1 MKKYCRLCKKKET
14 RGQCG
19 FGPKMWDKYSVDD
32 ASDKEIESAA
42 SDSGITEVNLSYW
55 VNVVTGGTC
64 ASDEPGEGTPKC
76 VSSSKRA
83 SMSKAERLS
92 AARRKKKADPGQQ
105 QKSGAAKPTY
115 VSTDPKKKMKK
126 EEVNNIDE
134 RADFWDPDPKKDR
147 KLGGPGANQRARE
160 DGASSSSTPKKDYSK
175 SLKPGE
181 TYKQFADRKKAE
193 KMRKEEIEVNE
204 AKDKPGKRSG
214 KKDACYHKVKSRYS
228 VWPSA
233 YASGALVKCRK
244 KGAAN
249 WGNSDKKEEFQGFTE
264 AQIAALEEI
273 GAIEVNEAGQKCWKG
288 YEKKGTKKMFGKT
301 YNNCVKK
308 EGYAPGD
315 VDQKVGAVT
324 SIPKSDQDAAKARLL
339 AKAKA
344 KREKMKKEDV
354 ELTDAYGDTFAV
366 VTDVVKPEPLKPTT
380 HDIQW
385 EMMDDLEAI
394 TEASRLPAKTGN
406 IVMVVINWRGRSFS
420 TKMFFP
426 QASMPKRKDIETEIQ
441 KLYPDSRV
449 VYFALSNIGQGE
461 PLIQVTTEDWQK
473 VNKKDKTDGM
483 SPDAVKA
490 YRRENPGSKLKTA
503 VTGDP
508 KPGSKDSKRKKSYCL
523 RSKGQQDMHNIDC
536 SKTPDKAICKARRRW
551 KC

>member
-1 MKKYCRLCKKKET
+1 MKKYCRLCKKKES

-32 ASDKEIESAA
+32 ASDKEIEGAA
-42 SDSGITEVNLSYW
+42 SDSGITEVNLSYYAEEGLSDWFGKSKSKDGKSGW

-76 VSSSKRA
+76 VSSAKRA
-83 SMSKAERLS
+83 SMSKAERES
-92 AARRKKKADPGQQ
+92 TARRKKAADPRQQ

-115 VSTDPKKKMKK
+115 VSTDPKKKKK
-126 EEVNNIDE
+126 EEVNTVNE
-134 RADFWDPDPKKDR
+134 ADMSGAPSIKNAKPAKKTKVKYDPHMKVMAPQIK
-147 KLGGPGANQRARE
+147 
-160 DGASSSSTPKKDYSK
+160 
-175 SLKPGE
+175 
-181 TYKQFADRKKAE
+181 
-193 KMRKEEIEVNE
+193 KEEMEVTE
-204 AKDKPGKRSG
+204 AKDKPGKGSG

-249 WGNSDKKEEFQGFTE
+249 WGNSSKKEEFQGFTE

-380 HDIQW
+380 QDFQW

-406 IVMVVINWRGRSFS
+406 VVMVVINWRGRSFS

-473 VNKKDKTDGM
+473 VNDKDRTDGM
-483 SPDAVKA
+483 GKKAVAA

-508 KPGSKDSKRKKSYCL
+508 KPGSKDSKRRKSYCS

>member
-1 MKKYCRLCKKKET
+1 MKKYCRLCKKKES
-14 RGQCG
+14 REECG
-19 FGPKMWDKYSVDD
+19 FGPKMWDKYTVDD
-32 ASDKEIESAA
+32 ASDKEIKDAA
-42 SDSGITEVNLSYW
+42 SDSGIIEVNLSYYAEEGLRDWFGKSRSKDGKKGW

-76 VSSSKRA
+76 VSSAKRA
-83 SMSKAERLS
+83 SMSKAERKS
-92 AARRKKKADPGQQ
+92 AARRKKAADPGQQ

-126 EEVNNIDE
+126 EEV
-134 RADFWDPDPKKDR
+134 
-147 KLGGPGANQRARE
+147 
-160 DGASSSSTPKKDYSK
+160 
-175 SLKPGE
+175 
-181 TYKQFADRKKAE
+181 
-193 KMRKEEIEVNE
+193 EVTE
-204 AKDKPGKRSG
+204 AKDKKGKGSG
-214 KKDACYHKVKSRYS
+214 TKDACYHKVKSRYS

-249 WGNSDKKEEFQGFTE
+249 WGNSSKKEEFQGFTE

-273 GAIEVNEAGQKCWKG
+273 GAIELNEKGQKCWKG

-308 EGYAPGD
+308 E
-315 VDQKVGAVT
+315 
-324 SIPKSDQDAAKARLL
+324 
-339 AKAKA
+339 
-344 KREKMKKEDV
+344 DV
-354 ELTDAYGDTFAV
+354 ELTDAYGETFAV
-366 VTDVVKPEPLKPTT
+366 IDDVVKPEPLKPTT
-380 HDIQW
+380 SDIQW
-385 EMMDDLEAI
+385 EMLDDMEAM
-394 TEASRLPAKTGN
+394 TEATRLPSKNGR
-406 IVMVVINWRGRSFS
+406 ILMVVVTLRGKSFS
-420 TKMFFP
+420 VKMFFP
-426 QASMPKRKDIETEIQ
+426 QTTMPTRTEIEAEIQ
-441 KLYPDSRV
+441 KLYPGGRV
-449 VYFALSNIGQGE
+449 MYVSGALVQPGE
-461 PLIQVTTEDWQK
+461 PLIQVTNEDWQK

-483 SPDAVKA
+483 SPAAVKA

-508 KPGSKDSKRKKSYCL
+508 KPGSKDSKRRKSYCS

>member
-1 MKKYCRLCKKKET
+1 MKKYCRLCKKKES

-32 ASDKEIESAA
+32 ASDKEIEGAA
-42 SDSGITEVNLSYW
+42 SDSGITEVNLSYYAEEGLSDWFGKSKSKDGKSGW

-76 VSSSKRA
+76 VSSAKRA
-83 SMSKAERLS
+83 SMSKAERES
-92 AARRKKKADPGQQ
+92 TARRKKAADPRQQ

-115 VSTDPKKKMKK
+115 VSTDPKKKKK
-126 EEVNNIDE
+126 EEVNTVNE
-134 RADFWDPDPKKDR
+134 ADMSGAPSIKNAKPAKKTKVKYDPHMKVMAPQIK
-147 KLGGPGANQRARE
+147 
-160 DGASSSSTPKKDYSK
+160 
-175 SLKPGE
+175 
-181 TYKQFADRKKAE
+181 
-193 KMRKEEIEVNE
+193 KEEMEVTE
-204 AKDKPGKRSG
+204 AKDKPGKSSG

-249 WGNSDKKEEFQGFTE
+249 WGNSSKKEEFQGFTE

-380 HDIQW
+380 QDFQW

-406 IVMVVINWRGRSFS
+406 VVMVVINWRGRSFS

-508 KPGSKDSKRKKSYCL
+508 KPGSKDSKRRKSYCS

>member
-1 MKKYCRLCKKKET
+1 MKKYCRLCKKKES
-14 RGQCG
+14 RGECG
-19 FGPKMWDKYSVDD
+19 FGPKMWDKYTVDD
-32 ASDKEIESAA
+32 ASDKEIKDAA
-42 SDSGITEVNLSYW
+42 SDSGIIEVNLSYYAEEGLRDWFGKSKSKDGKKGW

-76 VSSSKRA
+76 VSSAKRA
-83 SMSKAERLS
+83 SMSKAERKS
-92 AARRKKKADPGQQ
+92 AARRKKEADPGQQ

-126 EEVNNIDE
+126 EE
-134 RADFWDPDPKKDR
+134 
-147 KLGGPGANQRARE
+147 L
-160 DGASSSSTPKKDYSK
+160 
-175 SLKPGE
+175 
-181 TYKQFADRKKAE
+181 
-193 KMRKEEIEVNE
+193 EVTE
-204 AKDKPGKRSG
+204 AKDKKGKGSG
-214 KKDACYHKVKSRYS
+214 TKDACYHKVKSRYS

-249 WGNSDKKEEFQGFTE
+249 WGNSSKKEEFQGFTE

-273 GAIEVNEAGQKCWKG
+273 GAIELNEKGQKCWKG

-308 EGYAPGD
+308 E
-315 VDQKVGAVT
+315 
-324 SIPKSDQDAAKARLL
+324 
-339 AKAKA
+339 
-344 KREKMKKEDV
+344 DV
-354 ELTDAYGDTFAV
+354 ELTDAYGETFAV
-366 VTDVVKPEPLKPTT
+366 IDDVVKPEPLKPTT
-380 HDIQW
+380 SDIQW
-385 EMMDDLEAI
+385 EMLDDMEAM
-394 TEASRLPAKTGN
+394 TEATRLPSKNGR
-406 IVMVVINWRGRSFS
+406 ILMVVVTWRGKSFS
-420 TKMFFP
+420 VKMFFP
-426 QASMPKRKDIETEIQ
+426 QTTMPTRTEIEAEIQ
-441 KLYPDSRV
+441 KLYPGGRV
-449 VYFALSNIGQGE
+449 MYVSGALMQPGE
-461 PLIQVTTEDWQK
+461 PLIQVTNEDWQK

-483 SPDAVKA
+483 SPAAVKA

-508 KPGSKDSKRKKSYCL
+508 KPGSKDSKRRKSYCS

>member
-1 MKKYCRLCKKKET
+1 MKKYCRLCKKKES
-14 RGQCG
+14 REECG
-19 FGPKMWDKYSVDD
+19 FGPKMWDKYTVDD
-32 ASDKEIESAA
+32 ASDKEIKDAA
-42 SDSGITEVNLSYW
+42 SDSGIIEVNLSYYAEEGLRDWFGKSRSKDGKKGW

-76 VSSSKRA
+76 VSSAKRA
-83 SMSKAERLS
+83 SMSKAERKS
-92 AARRKKKADPGQQ
+92 AARRKKAADPGQQ

-126 EEVNNIDE
+126 EEV
-134 RADFWDPDPKKDR
+134 
-147 KLGGPGANQRARE
+147 
-160 DGASSSSTPKKDYSK
+160 
-175 SLKPGE
+175 
-181 TYKQFADRKKAE
+181 
-193 KMRKEEIEVNE
+193 EVTE
-204 AKDKPGKRSG
+204 AKDKKGKGSG
-214 KKDACYHKVKSRYS
+214 TKDACYHKVKSRYS

-249 WGNSDKKEEFQGFTE
+249 WGNSSKKEEFQGFTE

-273 GAIEVNEAGQKCWKG
+273 GAIELNEKGQKCWKG

-308 EGYAPGD
+308 E
-315 VDQKVGAVT
+315 
-324 SIPKSDQDAAKARLL
+324 
-339 AKAKA
+339 
-344 KREKMKKEDV
+344 DV
-354 ELTDAYGDTFAV
+354 ELTDAYGETFAV
-366 VTDVVKPEPLKPTT
+366 IDDVVKPEPLKPTT
-380 HDIQW
+380 SDIQW
-385 EMMDDLEAI
+385 EMLDDMEAM
-394 TEASRLPAKTGN
+394 TEATRLPSKNGR
-406 IVMVVINWRGRSFS
+406 ILMVVVTWRGKSFS
-420 TKMFFP
+420 VKMFFP
-426 QASMPKRKDIETEIQ
+426 QTTMPTRTEIEAEIQ
-441 KLYPDSRV
+441 KLYPGGRV
-449 VYFALSNIGQGE
+449 MYVSGALVQPGE
-461 PLIQVTTEDWQK
+461 PLIQVTNEDWQK

-483 SPDAVKA
+483 SPAAVKA

-508 KPGSKDSKRKKSYCL
+508 KPGSKDSKRRKSYCS

>member
-1 MKKYCRLCKKKET
+1 MKKYCRLCKKKES
-14 RGQCG
+14 RGECG
-19 FGPKMWDKYSVDD
+19 FGPKMWDKYTVDD
-32 ASDKEIESAA
+32 ASDKEIKDAA
-42 SDSGITEVNLSYW
+42 SDSGITEINLSYYAEEGLRDWFGKSKSKDGKKGW

-76 VSSSKRA
+76 VSSAKRA
-83 SMSKAERLS
+83 SMSKAERKS
-92 AARRKKKADPGQQ
+92 AARRKKEADPGQQ

-126 EEVNNIDE
+126 EETDMSEATYPSDFRNPDGSRRVVAKKKTGRPNAQGPESGKKEID
-134 RADFWDPDPKKDR
+134 
-147 KLGGPGANQRARE
+147 
-160 DGASSSSTPKKDYSK
+160 
-175 SLKPGE
+175 
-181 TYKQFADRKKAE
+181 
-193 KMRKEEIEVNE
+193 E
-204 AKDKPGKRSG
+204 AKDKPGKGSG
-214 KKDACYHKVKSRYS
+214 KKDACYYKVKSRYS

-249 WGNSDKKEEFQGFTE
+249 WGNSSKKEEFQGFTE

-273 GAIEVNEAGQKCWKG
+273 GAIELNEKGQKCWKG

-308 EGYAPGD
+308 E
-315 VDQKVGAVT
+315 
-324 SIPKSDQDAAKARLL
+324 
-339 AKAKA
+339 
-344 KREKMKKEDV
+344 DV
-354 ELTDAYGDTFAV
+354 ELTDAYGETFAV
-366 VTDVVKPEPLKPTT
+366 IGDVVKPEPLKPTT
-380 HDIQW
+380 SDIQW
-385 EMMDDLEAI
+385 EMLDDMEAM
-394 TEASRLPAKTGN
+394 TEATRLPSKNGR
-406 IVMVVINWRGRSFS
+406 ILMVVVTWRGKSFS
-420 TKMFFP
+420 LKMFFP
-426 QASMPKRKDIETEIQ
+426 QTTMPTRTEIEAEIQ
-441 KLYPDSRV
+441 KLYPGGRV
-449 VYFALSNIGQGE
+449 MYVSGALMQPGE
-461 PLIQVTTEDWQK
+461 PLIQVTNEDWQK

-483 SPDAVKA
+483 SPAAVKA

-508 KPGSKDSKRKKSYCL
+508 KPGSKDSKRRKSYCS

>member
-1 MKKYCRLCKKKET
+1 MKKYCRLCKKKES
-14 RGQCG
+14 RGECG
-19 FGPKMWDKYSVDD
+19 FGPKMWDKYTVDD
-32 ASDKEIESAA
+32 ASDKEIKDAA
-42 SDSGITEVNLSYW
+42 SDSGITEINLSYYAEEGLRDWFGKSKSKDGKKGW

-76 VSSSKRA
+76 VSSAKRA
-83 SMSKAERLS
+83 SMSKAERKS
-92 AARRKKKADPGQQ
+92 AARRKKEADPGQQ

-126 EEVNNIDE
+126 EETDMSEATYPSDFRNPDGSRRVVAKKKTGRPNAQGPESGKKEID
-134 RADFWDPDPKKDR
+134 
-147 KLGGPGANQRARE
+147 
-160 DGASSSSTPKKDYSK
+160 
-175 SLKPGE
+175 
-181 TYKQFADRKKAE
+181 
-193 KMRKEEIEVNE
+193 E
-204 AKDKPGKRSG
+204 AKDKPGKGSG

-249 WGNSDKKEEFQGFTE
+249 WGNSSKKEEFQGFTE

-273 GAIEVNEAGQKCWKG
+273 GAIELNEKGQKCWKG

-308 EGYAPGD
+308 E
-315 VDQKVGAVT
+315 
-324 SIPKSDQDAAKARLL
+324 
-339 AKAKA
+339 
-344 KREKMKKEDV
+344 DV
-354 ELTDAYGDTFAV
+354 ELTDAYGNTFA
-366 VTDVVKPEPLKPTT
+366 TIDDVVKPEPLKPTT
-380 HDIQW
+380 SDIQW
-385 EMMDDLEAI
+385 EMLDDMEAM
-394 TEASRLPAKTGN
+394 TEATRLPSKNGR
-406 IVMVVINWRGRSFS
+406 ILMVVVTWRGKSFS
-420 TKMFFP
+420 LKMFFP
-426 QASMPKRKDIETEIQ
+426 QTTMPTRTEIEAEIQ
-441 KLYPDSRV
+441 KLYPGGRV
-449 VYFALSNIGQGE
+449 MYVSGALMQPGE
-461 PLIQVTTEDWQK
+461 PLIQVTNEDWQK

-483 SPDAVKA
+483 SPAAVKA

-508 KPGSKDSKRKKSYCL
+508 KPGSKDSKRRKSYCS

>member
-1 MKKYCRLCKKKET
+1 MKKYCRLCKKKES

-32 ASDKEIESAA
+32 ASDKEIEGAA
-42 SDSGITEVNLSYW
+42 SDSGITEVNLSYYAEEGLSDWFGKSKSKDGKSGW

-76 VSSSKRA
+76 VSSAKRA
-83 SMSKAERLS
+83 SMSKAERES
-92 AARRKKKADPGQQ
+92 TARRKKAADPRQQ

-115 VSTDPKKKMKK
+115 VSTDPKKKKK
-126 EEVNNIDE
+126 EEVNTVNE
-134 RADFWDPDPKKDR
+134 ADMSGAPSIKNAKPAKKTKVKYDPHMKVMAPQIK
-147 KLGGPGANQRARE
+147 
-160 DGASSSSTPKKDYSK
+160 
-175 SLKPGE
+175 
-181 TYKQFADRKKAE
+181 
-193 KMRKEEIEVNE
+193 KEEMEVTE
-204 AKDKPGKRSG
+204 AKDKPGKGSG

-249 WGNSDKKEEFQGFTE
+249 WGTSDKKEEFQGFTD

-273 GAIEVNEAGQKCWKG
+273 GAIEVNEEGQKCWKG

-380 HDIQW
+380 QDFQW

-406 IVMVVINWRGRSFS
+406 VVMVVINWRGRSFS

-473 VNKKDKTDGM
+473 VNDKDRTDGM
-483 SPDAVKA
+483 GKKAVAA

-508 KPGSKDSKRKKSYCL
+508 KPGSKDSKRRKSYCS